1 MDASALNALLLG
13 LVGLIV
19 FFYLLYMT
27 VRAAVRAGIRD
38 ARADPVAGGAPR
50 RAVDESRPVPDA

>member
-1 MDASALNALLLG
+1 MDASALNALVLG

-19 FFYLLYMT
+19 FFYLLYTT

-38 ARADPVAGGAPR
+38 ARADPAAGSVQRTA
-50 RAVDESRPVPDA
+50 DENRTAHDA

>member
-1 MDASALNALLLG
+1 MDASALNTLILG

-19 FFYLLYMT
+19 FFYLWYTT

-38 ARADPVAGGAPR
+38 ARADPAAGSAQGA
-50 RAVDESRPVPDA
+50 AVEESRPAHDA